1 MSDIRVLLLSVLLN
15 AAVTSALGGL
25 VLWWLRTWLG
35 RKIDSKFKLLE
46 ERAKVELEVEK
57 TQALSLLDRRNTIYP
72 EILEVVYRL
81 RNITRD
87 VLAIFPADVLS
98 WDVGV
103 GRSRESTAKIRA
115 FESAL
120 YLLTENLYKY
130 RAFVEEDVFDK
141 LHQFKRNLQDA
152 SVVVDRLTRP
162 KEGQSSRPYAGHD
175 PAEDV
180 VEIYVALINKLRALY
195 EDSDKLY
202 HEVTT
207 SIKEDL
213 NGNSLLESRHE
224 QKAS

>member
-25 VLWWLRTWLG
+25 VLWWLKTWLG

-46 ERAKVELEVEK
+46 ERAKVELEIEK

-81 RNITRD
+81 RNIARD
-87 VLAIFPADVLS
+87 VLAIFPSDVLS

-103 GRSRESTAKIRA
+103 GRSRENIAKIRA

-130 RAFVEEDVFDK
+130 RAFVEEEVFDK
-141 LHQFKRNLQDA
+141 LHQLKRNLQDA

-162 KEGQSSRPYAGHD
+162 KEGQSIRHYSGRD
-175 PAEDV
+175 PAEDAA
-180 VEIYVALINKLRALY
+180 EIYVTLISKLRVLY

-202 HEVTT
+202 HEITT
-207 SIKEDL
+207 SIKENL
-213 NGNSLLESRHE
+213 NSNSLLEGRE
-224 QKAS
+224 RKAS

>member
-25 VLWWLRTWLG
+25 VLWWLKTWLG

-46 ERAKVELEVEK
+46 ERAKVELEIEK

-87 VLAIFPADVLS
+87 VLAIFPSDVLS
-98 WDVGV
+98 WDVGA
-103 GRSRESTAKIRA
+103 GRNRETTAKIRA

-162 KEGQSSRPYAGHD
+162 KEGQIRHYSGRN
-175 PAEDV
+175 PAEDAA
-180 VEIYVALINKLRALY
+180 EIYVTLTSKLRGLY

-202 HEVTT
+202 QEVTT
-207 SIKEDL
+207 SIKA
-213 NGNSLLESRHE
+213 NINSSTLLEGRHE
-224 QKAS
+224 RKAS